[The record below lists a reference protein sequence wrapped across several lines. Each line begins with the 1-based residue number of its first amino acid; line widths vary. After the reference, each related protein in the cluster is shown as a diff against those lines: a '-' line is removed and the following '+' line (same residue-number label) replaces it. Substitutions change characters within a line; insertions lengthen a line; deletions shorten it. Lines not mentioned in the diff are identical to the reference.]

1 MKSAMVRVLSTFAVA
16 FLLAAAS
23 AFAQTYPA
31 KTVRVIVPFAPG
43 GGSDITARQ
52 FSAKLTEA
60 LGQQFVVDNRGGAGG
75 LIGMEMTAKAA
86 PDGYTLMMMSG
97 SFSATAATHRPA
109 FDPINSIIPVAEF
122 GITPFVLTV
131 HPSLPPKTTKEL
143 IALARSKPGELV
155 YASSGMGGLT
165 HLSTELFMSMA
176 NIKMVHVPYKST
188 GAAMSDLLS
197 GQAPI
202 IVGSL
207 LPVVPHL
214 ETGRLRALGV
224 TTAQRWYSLPKVPT
238 LAETLP
244 GYEVELWFGTMA
256 PRGTPQ
262 AIIDRVNDVINK
274 ALQAPDMK
282 KNLEAQ
288 GMTATGGTPQKF
300 GERIRR
306 EYERWLKIVTEAGIK
321 AE

>member
-1 MKSAMVRVLSTFAVA
+1 
-16 FLLAAAS
+16 LLAAAS

>member
-1 MKSAMVRVLSTFAVA
+1 
-16 FLLAAAS
+16 
-23 AFAQTYPA
+23 
-31 KTVRVIVPFAPG
+31 
-43 GGSDITARQ
+43 
-52 FSAKLTEA
+52 
-60 LGQQFVVDNRGGAGG
+60 
-75 LIGMEMTAKAA
+75 
-86 PDGYTLMMMSG
+86 MMMSG

>member
-1 MKSAMVRVLSTFAVA
+1 MNSAMVRVLSTFAVA
-16 FLLAAAS
+16 SLLAAAS

-176 NIKMVHVPYKST
+176 KIKMVHVPYKST